1 MKSEDF
7 DPPFSHIA
15 AYYDRLMSFVNYPS
29 WIAYIEKIL
38 IANRI
43 PDRNIFDLGCGTGVC
58 LELWLKKGYGVAG
71 LDGST
76 EMARIC
82 QERLARYRNGAE
94 APILVGDMRNFS
106 LPQPVPV
113 VTSLYDS
120 LNYLLV
126 DSDLA
131 ACYRAVYDNLRPG
144 GIFIFDMNTTH
155 ALRDEWGNN
164 VFRRRDEDIF
174 SVWDN
179 TFDQTTNTSTLKITL
194 EVNEGDRPVTVREIH
209 RERAYPIATIQDL
222 LIKTGFQANLYRH
235 LTFQPASESD
245 VRIMAVCRKP

>member
-7 DPPFSHIA
+7 DPPFSRIA
-15 AYYDRLMSFVNYPS
+15 TYYDRLMSFVNYPL

-38 IANRI
+38 LANRI
-43 PDRNIFDLGCGTGVC
+43 PDRDIFDLGCGTGVC
-58 LELWLKKGYGVAG
+58 LEIWLKKGYRVAG

-76 EMARIC
+76 EMVRIC
-82 QERLARYRNGAE
+82 QDRLAPQRGAAE

-106 LPQPVPV
+106 LQQPVPV

-126 DSDLA
+126 ESDLA
-131 ACYRAVYDNLRPG
+131 ACYRAVYANLRPG

-164 VFRRRDEDIF
+164 VYRRRDEDIF

-179 TFDQTTNTSTLKITL
+179 TFDPATGISTLRITL

-209 RERAYPIATIQDL
+209 QERAYPLATIQDL
-222 LIKTGFQANLYRH
+222 LIKTGYQADLYRH

>member
-7 DPPFSHIA
+7 DPPFSRIST
-15 AYYDRLMSFVNYPS
+15 YYDRLMSFVNYPS

-38 IANRI
+38 IVNRI
-43 PDRNIFDLGCGTGVC
+43 PDRDIFDLGCGTGVC
-58 LELWLKKGYGVAG
+58 LEIWLKKGYRVAG

-82 QERLARYRNGAE
+82 QERLIPYRGAAE
-94 APILVGDMRNFS
+94 APIMVGDMRNFA

-113 VTSLYDS
+113 VTSLYDT

-126 DSDLA
+126 EPDLA
-131 ACYRAVYDNLRPG
+131 ACYRAVYDNIKPG

-174 SVWDN
+174 SIWDN
-179 TFDQTTNTSTLKITL
+179 TFDLATSISTLRITL
-194 EVNEGDRPVTVREIH
+194 EVNDGDRPVTLREIH
-209 RERAYPIATIQDL
+209 RERAYPLATIQDL
-222 LIKTGFQANLYRH
+222 LHKTGFQANLYRH